1 MPYGYN
7 EINQYTAL
15 GGNITHVCNTSA
27 ALFFKRYLFQRAFS
41 VFKWELPKNWD
52 KRYFLYTLYGWGSLA
67 VINTDKF
74 GIIPQQCGYMGYNVY
89 YQPTHATISNPLL
102 AGIVQP
108 EIGRECELM
117 YLMPDMGGIFDI
129 VDFYGDMMA
138 LTAETIGTNLYNSK
152 LAYVFLAGNKAGAE
166 SFKKLF
172 DDIQSGKPATVI
184 DKNLIG
190 ADGAPAWDT
199 FAQNLGANFITPDLL
214 ETLRKLRNDFDT
226 EIGIPNANTDK
237 SERLIVDEV
246 NANNVE
252 TISNCAMWLENLQEC
267 CARVNNM
274 FGLDISVDWRVKPAE
289 LEEGMENG
297 DDGDY

>member
-15 GGNITHVCNTSA
+15 GGNITHVCNTRA

-41 VFKWELPKNWD
+41 VFEWELPANWD

-74 GIIPQQCGYMGYNVY
+74 GVIPQQCGYMGYNVF

-102 AGIVQP
+102 AGIIQP
-108 EIGRECELM
+108 EIGRQCELM
-117 YLMPDMGGIFDI
+117 YLMPDMGGIFDL
-129 VDFYGDMMA
+129 VDFYGDLMA

-152 LAYVFLAGNKAGAE
+152 LAYVFLAGNKASAE

-199 FAQNLGANFITPDLL
+199 FAQNLGANFITPELL

-267 CARVNNM
+267 CEKVNNM
-274 FGLDISVDWRVKPAE
+274 FGLNVSVDWRVKPAE
-289 LEEGMENG
+289 LEGGVENG
-297 DDGDY
+297 DDSDY